1 MIEYI
6 YKRYTN
12 SFHVTI
18 DSRNVKAGSI
28 FFALKGEYNDGNAFA
43 ADALKNGA
51 ALAII
56 DNPNYL
62 TKGCVLVDNSLQ
74 TLQKLAHYHRQRL
87 STKVFAITGSNGKT
101 TTKELLYAVLSK
113 KYITR
118 ATIGNLNNHIGVP
131 LTLLSITPEVEFA
144 IVEMGA
150 NHPGDIDELC
160 RITEPDFGLI
170 TNIGKAHLGG
180 FGGFEGVKNTKGEL
194 YKFLVLKNGTIFYN
208 HKNTLLFDVLDR
220 QKAQNIIPYSN
231 YIDDCI
237 VDESNTNPFLSLA
250 IKEKENKVAI
260 QTNLVG
266 SYNVENVM
274 AAYAVGRHFGVD
286 INSITDAIAKY
297 VPSNNRSQLIK
308 TQSNTVIMDAYNANP
323 TSMEHALKN
332 FEKLSFPLKVVIL
345 GEMLELGEYSADE
358 HKKIVDIAS
367 SMNFDKIILVGKGFA
382 SINGNFHYFDSPLEC
397 VDFLRHNPLINATVL
412 VKGSRGIKLEQV
424 IQVL

>member
-43 ADALKNGA
+43 AEALKNGA

-74 TLQKLAHYHRQRL
+74 TLQKLAYYHRQRL
-87 STKVFAITGSNGKT
+87 NANIFAITGSNGKT
-101 TTKELLYAVLSK
+101 TTKELMFVVLSK
-113 KYITR
+113 KYKTK

-131 LTLLSITPEVEFA
+131 LTLLSLTPEVEFA

-150 NHPGDIDELC
+150 NHPGDINELC
-160 RITEPDFGLI
+160 RIAEPDFGLI
-170 TNIGKAHLGG
+170 TNIGKAHLEG

-194 YKFLVLKNGTIFYN
+194 YKFLVSKKGTIFYN
-208 HKNTLLFDVLDR
+208 HQNSILVDLLNR
-220 QKAQNIIPYSN
+220 YEAQNAIPYSN
-231 YIDDCI
+231 FVDDCI
-237 VDESNTNPFLSLA
+237 IDETNTNPFLSLT
-250 IKEKENKVAI
+250 IKEKENKVGI

-266 SYNVENVM
+266 NYNVENVM
-274 AAYAVGRHFGVD
+274 AAYAVGRFFGVD
-286 INSITDAIAKY
+286 ITSIIDAIESY

-308 TQSNTVIMDAYNANP
+308 TQNNTVIMDAYNANP
-323 TSMEHALKN
+323 TSMENALKN
-332 FEKLSFPLKVVIL
+332 LAKLNASKKVVIL

-358 HKKIVDIAS
+358 HKKIVELACK
-367 SMNFDKIILVGKGFA
+367 MNFDKIILVGKGFA
-382 SINGNFHYFDSPLEC
+382 NINSKFHYFDSALEC
-397 VDFLRHNPLINATVL
+397 VDYLKHNPLANATVL
-412 VKGSRGIKLEQV
+412 VKGSRGVKLEQV
-424 IQVL
+424 INAL

>member
-6 YKRYTN
+6 YKLFTD

-28 FFALKGEYNDGNAFA
+28 FFALKGEKNDGNAFA
-43 ADALKNGA
+43 ANALMNGA
-51 ALAII
+51 ALAVI

-62 TKGCVLVDNSLQ
+62 TDGCVLVDNSLHA
-74 TLQKLAHYHRQRL
+74 LQKLANYHRQRL
-87 STKVFAITGSNGKT
+87 STKIFAITGSNGKT

-160 RITEPDFGLI
+160 RIAEPDFGLI

-208 HKNTLLFDVLDR
+208 HKNPILFDLLNR
-220 QKAQNIIPYSN
+220 HKAQNIIPYSN
-231 YIDDCI
+231 YVDDCI
-237 VDESNTNPFLSLA
+237 IDESNTNPFLSLT

-266 SYNVENVM
+266 NYNIENVL

-286 INSITDAIAKY
+286 INSIIDAIGKY

-323 TSMEHALKN
+323 TSMEQALKN
-332 FEKLSFPLKVVIL
+332 FGKLISPAKVVIL

-358 HKKIVDIAS
+358 HKKIVDLAS

-382 SINGNFHYFDSPLEC
+382 NINGNFHYFDSLLEC
-397 VDFLRHNPLINATVL
+397 VDYLRHNPLINATVL
-412 VKGSRGIKLEQV
+412 VKGSRGVKLEQV